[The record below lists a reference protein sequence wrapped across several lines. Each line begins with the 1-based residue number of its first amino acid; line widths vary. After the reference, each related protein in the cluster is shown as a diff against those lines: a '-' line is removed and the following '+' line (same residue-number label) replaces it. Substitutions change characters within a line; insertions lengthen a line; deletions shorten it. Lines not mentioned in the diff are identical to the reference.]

1 MVFSVNSQLP
11 SSQADTKISYTA
23 KARKEGRWWVVEIPE
38 LDSAGQAAKVSEVQ
52 QAAEEVIQLLTG
64 QAPGSYSLTID
75 LVVAEQVQ
83 LIWEE
88 SKYKEKVARE
98 EQANAAQLA
107 RQAVQK
113 LKKSGYSQKEI
124 AALLAVSPQRVS
136 QLARES

>member
-1 MVFSVNSQLP
+1 MNRE
-11 SSQADTKISYTA
+11 YTA
-23 KARKEGRWWVVEIPE
+23 KAHKEGRWWVVEIPE
-38 LDSAGQAAKVSEVQ
+38 LDSAGQAAKISEVQ
-52 QAAEEVIQLLTG
+52 QAAEEVIELLTD
-64 QAPGSYSLTID
+64 QTPGSYSLNVDFIIPEPVK
-75 LVVAEQVQ
+75 LE
-83 LIWEE
+83 WEE

-136 QLARES
+136 QLVKVS